1 MKIHSS
7 EFYTSSNKVSE
18 CPDKNLPEFAF
29 IGRSNVGKSSLIN
42 SLCNKKSIARTSSKP
57 GKTLLI
63 NHFMINNSFFIV
75 DLPGYGF
82 AKVSKKEKEKI
93 KDIHENYFKKRK
105 QLSSALL
112 LIDIRLKPQKI
123 DLEYMEYMNKL
134 FVPFILVFTKC
145 DKLKKSEINDKIKAN
160 SKELEGNWETSPRII
175 ISSAKNRIGLDEILK
190 FIDKS
195 MEESKLNYN

>member
-63 NHFMINNSFFIV
+63 NHFIINNSFFIV

-93 KDIHENYFKKRK
+93 KNLHENYFKKRK
-105 QLSSALL
+105 QLFSALL
-112 LIDIRLKPQKI
+112 LIDIRLEPQKI
-123 DLEYMEYMNKL
+123 DLEFMEYINKL
-134 FVPFILVFTKC
+134 FVPFILIFTKC
-145 DKLKKSEINDKIKAN
+145 DKLKKSEIDKKIKVY
-160 SKELEGNWETSPRII
+160 SEEIKGNWEISPQII
-175 ISSAKNRIGLDEILK
+175 ISSSKNKIGLDDILK

-195 MEESKLNYN
+195 KEEFKLN

>member
-18 CPDKNLPEFAF
+18 CPDKKLPEFAF

-42 SLCNKKSIARTSSKP
+42 SLCNKKSIAKTSSKP

-82 AKVSKKEKEKI
+82 AKISKKEKEKI
-93 KDIHENYFKKRK
+93 KDLHQNYFKKRK
-105 QLSSALL
+105 QLFSALL

-123 DLEYMEYMNKL
+123 DLDYMDYINRL

-145 DKLKKSEINDKIKAN
+145 DKLKKSEINDNIKAY
-160 SKELEGNWETSPRII
+160 SKELESNWETSPRII

-195 MEESKLNYN
+195 TEESKLNYN

>member
-1 MKIHSS
+1 MKIYSS

-18 CPDKNLPEFAF
+18 CPDKKLPEFAF

-42 SLCNKKSIARTSSKP
+42 SLCNKKSIAKTSSKP

-82 AKVSKKEKEKI
+82 AKISKKEKEKI
-93 KDIHENYFKKRK
+93 KDLHQNYFKKRK
-105 QLSSALL
+105 QLFSALL

-123 DLEYMEYMNKL
+123 DLDYMEYINRL

-145 DKLKKSEINDKIKAN
+145 DKLKKSEINYNIKEY
-160 SKELEGNWETSPRII
+160 SKKLKSNWEKSPQII
-175 ISSAKNRIGLDEILK
+175 ISSAKTRIGLDEILK

-195 MEESKLNYN
+195 KEELKLN

>member
-1 MKIHSS
+1 MKIQSS
-7 EFYTSSNKVSE
+7 EFYTSSARVLE

-42 SLCNKKSIARTSSKP
+42 SLCNKKSIAKTSSKP

-63 NHFMINNSFFIV
+63 NHFIINNSFFIV

-93 KDIHENYFKKRK
+93 NNLHEDYFKKRG
-105 QLSSALL
+105 QLLSALL
-112 LIDIRLKPQKI
+112 LIDIRLEPQKI
-123 DLEYMEYMNKL
+123 DLDFMKYINEL

-145 DKLKKSEINDKIKAN
+145 DKLKESEVSEKIEAY
-160 SKELEGNWETSPRII
+160 SKEIKRSWEKSPQII
-175 ISSAKNRIGLDEILK
+175 ISSAKNRIGLEEILN
-190 FIDKS
+190 FIKNS
-195 MEESKLNYN
+195 INEFKKI

>member
-7 EFYTSSNKVSE
+7 EFYTSSAKVSE
-18 CPDKNLPEFAF
+18 CPEKNLPEFAF

-42 SLCNKKSIARTSSKP
+42 ALCNKKSIAKTSSKP

-63 NHFMINNSFFIV
+63 NHFIVNNSLFFV

-82 AKVSKKEKEKI
+82 ATISKKEKEKI
-93 KDIHENYFKKRK
+93 KSLHEKYFTTRK
-105 QLSSALL
+105 QLFSALL

-123 DLEYMEYMNKL
+123 DLEFMEYINKL
-134 FVPFILVFTKC
+134 FVPFILIFTKC
-145 DKLKKSEINDKIKAN
+145 DKLKKSDLNKKVKEYCKEIDN
-160 SKELEGNWETSPRII
+160 NWEAIPQII
-175 ISSAKNRIGLDEILK
+175 ISSAKNRIGLDEILN

-195 MEESKLNYN
+195 KGEFQLD

>member
-7 EFYTSSNKVSE
+7 EFYTSSGKVSE

-42 SLCNKKSIARTSSKP
+42 SLCNKKSIAKTSSKP

-63 NHFMINNSFFIV
+63 NHFIINNSFFIV

-93 KDIHENYFKKRK
+93 KNLHESYFKNRK
-105 QLSSALL
+105 QLFSALL
-112 LIDIRLKPQKI
+112 LIDIRLEPQKI
-123 DLEYMEYMNKL
+123 DLEFMEYINKL
-134 FVPFILVFTKC
+134 FVPFILIFTKC
-145 DKLKKSEINDKIKAN
+145 DKLKKSEINQKTKVY
-160 SKELEGNWETSPRII
+160 SKEIERNWETSPQII
-175 ISSAKNRIGLDEILK
+175 VSSAKSKIGLDDILK
-190 FIDKS
+190 FID
-195 MEESKLNYN
+195 ESKKKFKPN

>member
-18 CPDKNLPEFAF
+18 CPDKKLPEFAF

-42 SLCNKKSIARTSSKP
+42 SLCNKKSIAKTSSKP

-82 AKVSKKEKEKI
+82 AKISKKEKEKI
-93 KDIHENYFKKRK
+93 KDLHQNYFKKRK
-105 QLSSALL
+105 QLFSALL

-123 DLEYMEYMNKL
+123 DLDYMEYINRL

-145 DKLKKSEINDKIKAN
+145 DKLKKK
-160 SKELEGNWETSPRII
+160 
-175 ISSAKNRIGLDEILK
+175 
-190 FIDKS
+190 
-195 MEESKLNYN
+195 

>member
-42 SLCNKKSIARTSSKP
+42 SLCNKKSIAKTSSKP

-63 NHFMINNSFFIV
+63 NHFIINNSFFIV

-93 KDIHENYFKKRK
+93 KNLHENYFKKRK
-105 QLSSALL
+105 QLFSALL
-112 LIDIRLKPQKI
+112 LIDIRLEPQKI
-123 DLEYMEYMNKL
+123 DLEFMEHINKL
-134 FVPFILVFTKC
+134 FVPFILIFTKC
-145 DKLKKSEINDKIKAN
+145 DKLKKSEIDKKIKVY
-160 SKELEGNWETSPRII
+160 SEEIKRNWEISPQII
-175 ISSAKNRIGLDEILK
+175 ISSSKNKIGLDDILK

-195 MEESKLNYN
+195 KEEFKLN

>member
-18 CPDKNLPEFAF
+18 CPDKNLLEFAF

-42 SLCNKKSIARTSSKP
+42 LLCNKKSIARTSSKP

-93 KDIHENYFKKRK
+93 KGIHENYFKKRK
-105 QLSSALL
+105 QLFSALL

-145 DKLKKSEINDKIKAN
+145 DKLKKSEINDNIKAY
-160 SKELEGNWETSPRII
+160 SKKLESNWETSPQII

-195 MEESKLNYN
+195 TEESKLNYN

>member
-18 CPDKNLPEFAF
+18 CPDKKLPEFAF

-93 KDIHENYFKKRK
+93 KDVHENYFKKRK
-105 QLSSALL
+105 QLFSALL

-145 DKLKKSEINDKIKAN
+145 DKLKKSEINDNIKAY
-160 SKELEGNWETSPRII
+160 SKELESNWETSPRII

-195 MEESKLNYN
+195 KKSQN

>member
-7 EFYTSSNKVSE
+7 EFYTSSAKVSE

-42 SLCNKKSIARTSSKP
+42 SLCNKKSIAKTSSKP

-63 NHFMINNSFFIV
+63 NHFIINNSFFIV

-93 KDIHENYFKKRK
+93 KNLHENYFKKRK
-105 QLSSALL
+105 QLFSALL
-112 LIDIRLKPQKI
+112 LIDIRLEPQKI
-123 DLEYMEYMNKL
+123 DLEFMEYINKL
-134 FVPFILVFTKC
+134 FVPFILIFTKC
-145 DKLKKSEINDKIKAN
+145 DKLKKSEIDKKIKVY
-160 SKELEGNWETSPRII
+160 SEEIKGNWEISPQII
-175 ISSAKNRIGLDEILK
+175 ISSSKNKIGLDDILK

-195 MEESKLNYN
+195 KEEFKLN

>member
-7 EFYTSSNKVSE
+7 EFYTSSAKVSE
-18 CPDKNLPEFAF
+18 CPEKKLPEFAF

-42 SLCNKKSIARTSSKP
+42 SLCNKKSIAKTSSKP

-63 NHFMINNSFFIV
+63 NHFIINNSFFIV

-93 KDIHENYFKKRK
+93 KNLHKNYFKKRK
-105 QLSSALL
+105 QLFSALL

-123 DLEYMEYMNKL
+123 DLEFMEYINKL
-134 FVPFILVFTKC
+134 FVPFILIFTKC
-145 DKLKKSEINDKIKAN
+145 DKLKKGEINEKIKEYTQEIN
-160 SKELEGNWETSPRII
+160 RSWETSPQII
-175 ISSAKNRIGLDEILK
+175 VSSAKSRIGLNEILN

-195 MEESKLNYN
+195 KEGLKLD

>member
-18 CPDKNLPEFAF
+18 CPDKKLPEFAF

-42 SLCNKKSIARTSSKP
+42 LLCNKKSIARTSSKP

-145 DKLKKSEINDKIKAN
+145 DKLKKSEINDNIKAY
-160 SKELEGNWETSPRII
+160 SKKLESNWETSPQII

-195 MEESKLNYN
+195 REESK

>member
-7 EFYTSSNKVSE
+7 EFYTSSAKVSE
-18 CPDKNLPEFAF
+18 CPEKNLPEFAF

-42 SLCNKKSIARTSSKP
+42 SLCNKKSIAKTSSKP

-63 NHFMINNSFFIV
+63 NHFIINNSFFIV

-93 KDIHENYFKKRK
+93 KNLHKDYFKKRK
-105 QLSSALL
+105 QLFSALL

-123 DLEYMEYMNKL
+123 DLEFMKYINKL
-134 FVPFILVFTKC
+134 FVPFILIFTKC
-145 DKLKKSEINDKIKAN
+145 DKLNEGEIHQKIKEYSEEINR
-160 SKELEGNWETSPRII
+160 NWETSPEII
-175 ISSAKNRIGLDEILK
+175 ISSAKNRIGLDEILN

-195 MEESKLNYN
+195 KEGFRLY